1 MAEEPRKTTL
11 WGYLEQMYQD
21 WGEHRK
27 DKEIEWQEDLDNF
40 LAAEETS
47 KWKSK
52 DAVKK
57 KKEDEW
63 KSSVFVRVVKEK
75 VVMAYTFLNDLVLQ
89 GGEIPFMLKPNEESY
104 SVEEMELAQ
113 DHAKNMRKKIKDQL
127 VEAKADRTFMK
138 GTFSMALYGE
148 TWAKSPLFREVEK
161 KRWRRSFAEGFEGD
175 PDYQRFE
182 QEVMV
187 EIKPAIDYK
196 SVWNMFMDPEYEDPQ
211 EGRGIIERDY
221 ISAYDLR
228 QKKGKPGYNDDA
240 IDKVIAENINR
251 SNRGDDDTSSV
262 APFLRDI
269 NNPDRTIQYLEFWGR
284 VPRKYLEDYQPDVK
298 SEIETS
304 ASDVFNLSLVPEM
317 GDDIEIT
324 MISCNET
331 IVRIL
336 PNDSGKRPYRKV
348 RFENMLDD
356 IHGIGTARNVVDAQQ
371 IINGAYRNVIDN
383 IALSGNVIIGLDS
396 DSLAAGQSQN
406 KKLYPGKQIRFK
418 QGTDI
423 RQAMGSITI
432 QNVAGQLIE
441 LLGIAKQHSDEE
453 SMIPRIMQGDVAEK
467 KKPDT
472 LGEINLLFQNAGK
485 YMGQVV
491 KNIDEDYLEPIIED
505 IYDYNMMNPEFQQLQ
520 GDFTVHALGFNS
532 FQSKVIK
539 MQSLRQFLEI
549 LFVHD
554 LLIQEAKFRPILEE
568 MGKALDL
575 DPEQYLYSDEEK
587 AQMQEL
593 QAAAQEEEFQRQ
605 LQLAQAQL
613 ETEAEVE
620 VEKEDQIGDNELQR
634 DLIKQDQKSENKID
648 EIQAK
653 AEAEDLQ
660 ATNETEREIIKEK
673 AISKIT
679 NLAEGRKA
687 KAKAKPKPK
696 AKGASNG
703 TRKEKKEKKRG
714 AV

>member
-40 LAAEETS
+40 TAVEEST
-47 KWKSK
+47 KWKSR
-52 DAVKK
+52 DAEKK

-89 GGEIPFMLKPNEESY
+89 GGEIPFILKPNAESY
-104 SVEEMELAQ
+104 DEGEMEMAQ
-113 DHAKNMRKKIKDQL
+113 KHADDMRNKIKDQL
-127 VEAKADRTFMK
+127 IECKADRTFMK

-161 KRWRRSFAEGFEGD
+161 KRWRRITVPGFEDD
-175 PDYQRFE
+175 PNYQRFE
-182 QEVMV
+182 QDTLTQ
-187 EIKPAIDYK
+187 IKPCIEYK

-221 ISAYDLR
+221 ISAFDLR
-228 QKKGKPGYNDDA
+228 MKKGKPGYNDEA
-240 IDKVIAENINR
+240 IDKVISENINR
-251 SNRGDDDTSSV
+251 QRGEDDTSSIS
-262 APFLRDI
+262 PHLRDI
-269 NNPDRTIQYLEFWGR
+269 HNPDRTIQYLEFWGR
-284 VPRKYLEDYQPDVK
+284 VPRKYLDEFPADAQT
-298 SEIETS
+298 EITTS
-304 ASDVFNLSLVPEM
+304 TKKDFNLEM
-317 GDDIEIT
+317 NEELGDEVEVTIV
-324 MISCNET
+324 SCNET

-336 PNDSGKRPYRKV
+336 LNDSGKRPYRKV
-348 RFENMLDD
+348 RFETMLDD

-396 DSLAAGQSQN
+396 DALAPGQSQN
-406 KKLYPGKQIRFK
+406 KKLFPGRTFRFK

-423 RQAMGSITI
+423 RSAMGSIQV
-432 QNVAGQLIE
+432 QNVAGQLLE
-441 LLGIAKQHSDEE
+441 LLGLAKQHADEE
-453 SMIPRIMQGDVAEK
+453 SLIPRIMQGDVADK

-505 IYDYNMMNPEFQQLQ
+505 FYDYNMLNPDSQILQ
-520 GDFTVHALGFNS
+520 GDFTVHSLGFNS

-539 MQSLRQFLEI
+539 MQSLRSFLEI
-549 LFVHD
+549 VFVHE
-554 LLIQEAKFRPILEE
+554 LLIQETKFRPILEE
-568 MGKALDL
+568 MGKSLDL
-575 DPEQYLYSDEEK
+575 DPDQYLYSDEEK
-587 AQMQEL
+587 QQMQEL
-593 QAAAQEEEFQRQ
+593 QAQAQEEEFQRQ
-605 LQLAQAQL
+605 LQLARAQL

-620 VEKEDQIGDNELQR
+620 VEKEDEIGDNELQR
-634 DLIKQDQKSENKID
+634 DLIKQDQKAEHKLQ
-648 EIQAK
+648 EI
-653 AEAEDLQ
+653 
-660 ATNETEREIIKEK
+660 
-673 AISKIT
+673 
-679 NLAEGRKA
+679 
-687 KAKAKPKPK
+687 K
-696 AKGASNG
+696 AKGEEELKQTKEEEKVRSIENG
-703 TRKEKKEKKRG
+703 KEIKKKRLQ
-714 AV
+714 